1 MKLPRLVRPRLIT
14 FDAFGTLYT
23 PKGSAAQQ
31 YSEIVARY
39 GVNVSTEEAA
49 DRFKNAY
56 KRMMTDYPNYGKRQG
71 LAVADWWKKLVR
83 LVFADKNLSEQ
94 AVSTLYNHFHT
105 KEAYHFFPDAYAVLH
120 DLADRGFNVGI
131 LSNSDSTMRLTM
143 EDMGIGQLFGPS
155 HVCLSYETG
164 YEKPSVEAFQAAQRQ
179 MLLEDNTDSS
189 NCWHVG
195 DDIKKDFEGA
205 LNAGWNS
212 ILVDR
217 DGEHFQDAL
226 QLSSHNSNAFV
237 SDNVIVNPS
246 KTGSTIYL
254 TRLSYISSLFQ

>member
-1 MKLPRLVRPRLIT
+1 MKLPRFVRPRLIT

-23 PKGSAAQQ
+23 PKGSAGQQ
-31 YSEIVARY
+31 YKEVAARY
-39 GVNVSTEEAA
+39 GVNVSVEEAEG
-49 DRFKNAY
+49 RFKHAY
-56 KRMMTDYPNYGKRQG
+56 KQMMSDYPNYGKKQN
-71 LAVADWWKKLVR
+71 LSVANWWKQLVR
-83 LVFADKNLSEQ
+83 LTFADKNLSEQ

-105 KEAYHFFPDAYAVLH
+105 KEAYHFFPDAYTVLH
-120 DLADRGFNVGI
+120 DLADRSFNVGI

-143 EDMGIGQLFGPS
+143 EDMGIEQLFGAS

-164 YEKPSVEAFQAAQRQ
+164 YEKPDVEAFQAAQRQ
-179 MLLEDNTDSS
+179 MLLEDNTNTA

-217 DGEHFQDAL
+217 EGDHFQDAL
-226 QLSSHNSNAFV
+226 HLTSHNSNAFV
-237 SDNVIVNPS
+237 SDKVIVNPS
-246 KTGSTIYL
+246 STGSTIYL
-254 TRLSYISSLFQ
+254 TDLSYLSSLFE